1 MSDSVT
7 LWTIDHQAPLSMG
20 FSRYEYW
27 SGLPCPAPGD
37 LPDPGVKPM
46 TPVSSALAG
55 RFFTTNTPYKNQG
68 RCFLVL
74 AIEETGSV
82 SNHSSGF
89 PFPPL
94 CVFLYPHYQ
103 HKGLSEIIWLTNGP
117 IINNIDPSYITH
129 LLHINDTEW
138 VPLRA
143 LLLFRRKDFDES
155 IAYRQKFKKIQ
166 NHIFEIKP
174 SVV

>member
-1 MSDSVT
+1 MNTGVGYHALLQGIFLTQGSNPWLLCLLHWQAGSLSLT
-7 LWTIDHQAPLSMG
+7 LP
-20 FSRYEYW
+20 
-27 SGLPCPAPGD
+27 
-37 LPDPGVKPM
+37 K
-46 TPVSSALAG
+46 
-55 RFFTTNTPYKNQG
+55 KNQG

-74 AIEETGSV
+74 EIEETGSV
-82 SNHSSGF
+82 SKHSSGF

-174 SVV
+174 SVVWTGMIVSSFMHFQHCHN